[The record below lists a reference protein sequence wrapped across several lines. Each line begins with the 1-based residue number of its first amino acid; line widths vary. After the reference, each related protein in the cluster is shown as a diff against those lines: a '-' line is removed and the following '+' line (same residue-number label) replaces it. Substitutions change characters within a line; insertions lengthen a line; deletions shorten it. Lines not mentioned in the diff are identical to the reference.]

1 MPEFLAPVF
10 QVEEIISRV
19 MPIEAVSPSTTAFV
33 GTTSRGPANKPITV
47 TGQVGFERTF
57 GPLSA
62 SFEMGYVI
70 RAFFANGGRE
80 AVIVRVKGAGTFPL
94 ATEVIGSVKKK
105 TGLYALEKV
114 QRFGLLCLP
123 PVKPGGDTPWSVYRA
138 ALRYC
143 KQRRALVIVDSPAS
157 WGAETSGGVSSTL
170 TGLTQSRLVLTMG
183 AENAALYFPRLLQAD
198 PLQNGQPRLTVTCG
212 AIAGV
217 MARIDTIHGVWKA
230 PAGFEATLNDVLGL
244 QRLLSNAENDRLNSA
259 GVNSLRNID
268 GRYLVWG
275 GRTLSTNSEWR
286 YVSASRLALF
296 MEASI
301 ENGIAWA
308 SREPNGEPLW
318 AKLRVVTE
326 SFLQNLWREGALLGT
341 TPDKAYFVKC
351 DRSTM
356 AQGDIAK
363 GLIVMLVGFA
373 PLKPAEFV
381 LLQIQIKAAVSA

>member
-1 MPEFLAPVF
+1 MLF
-10 QVEEIISRV
+10 R
-19 MPIEAVSPSTTAFV
+19 SP
-33 GTTSRGPANKPITV
+33 R
-47 TGQVGFERTF
+47 
-57 GPLSA
+57 
-62 SFEMGYVI
+62 
-70 RAFFANGGRE
+70 
-80 AVIVRVKGAGTFPL
+80 

-157 WGAETSGGVSSTL
+157 WGAETSGGVNSTL

-198 PLQNGQPRLTVTCG
+198 PLQNGQPRLTVMCG

-230 PAGFEATLNDVLGL
+230 PAGLEATLNDVLGL
-244 QRLLSNAENDRLNSA
+244 QRLLNNAENDRLNPA

-286 YVSASRLALF
+286 YVSVSRLALF

-308 SREPNGEPLW
+308 SFEPNGEPLW

-341 TPDKAYFVKC
+341 TPDEAYFVKC

-356 AQGDIAK
+356 TQGNIEK